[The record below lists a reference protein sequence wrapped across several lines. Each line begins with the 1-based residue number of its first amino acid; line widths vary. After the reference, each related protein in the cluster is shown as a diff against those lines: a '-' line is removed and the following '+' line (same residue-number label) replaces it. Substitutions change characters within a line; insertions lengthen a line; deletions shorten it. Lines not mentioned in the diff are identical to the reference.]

1 MSDHLRMGQGQ
12 GPMKEKDSGL
22 LPLGDILK
30 QAVPRELRPH
40 IEVAARTLKPLTRI
54 QNRLLEPCPEHD
66 LEICFQHS
74 VLCQT
79 GLPYHDPGEDV
90 RLWEREQGLAALEI
104 EAGRILDPATGKYVN
119 VGLPWGPK
127 PRLILAHLNA
137 EALRLDSPEIK
148 IGDSLSGFVKRIRGF
163 DGGREIRM
171 FKDQLTRLSNALIRL
186 AMVHGE
192 RVTQINTH
200 VVTGFELWLP
210 KDDRQRVL
218 WPSTVRL
225 SSEYFESLKRHAV
238 PLNEA
243 DLGALAHTA
252 MGLDIYAWLAQRL
265 HRIDHRKPAFI
276 PWAALKEQFGPD
288 YRRMIDFKR
297 FFRKTLAQVQRRYQ
311 TARLELD
318 GRGMTARNSPPPVA
332 KRFMIISNL
341 APKKPIV

>member
-1 MSDHLRMGQGQ
+1 
-12 GPMKEKDSGL
+12 MKEKDSGL

-40 IEVAARTLKPLTRI
+40 LEVATRMLKPLTRVL
-54 QNRLLEPCPEHD
+54 NRLLDPCHEHD

-79 GLPYHDPGEDV
+79 GLPYRDPGDGV
-90 RLWEREQGLAALEI
+90 RLWEREQGHVALEI
-104 EAGRILDPATGKYVN
+104 EAGRILDPASGKYVN
-119 VGLPWGPK
+119 VGLPWGAK

-137 EALRLDSPEIK
+137 EALRRDSPEIA

-186 AMVHGE
+186 AMLHGE

-218 WPSTVRL
+218 WPSTVHL
-225 SSEYFESLKRHAV
+225 SSEYFESLKKHAV

-265 HRIDHRKPAFI
+265 HRIDPRKPAFI
-276 PWAALKEQFGPD
+276 PWSAIKEQFGPD
-288 YRRMIDFKR
+288 YHRMDNFKR

-311 TARLELD
+311 TARIGLD
-318 GRGMTARNSPPPVA
+318 DRGMTARNSPPPIG
-332 KRFMIISNL
+332 KRFMLILNPTS
-341 APKKPIV
+341 KKPIV

>member
-1 MSDHLRMGQGQ
+1 
-12 GPMKEKDSGL
+12 
-22 LPLGDILK
+22 
-30 QAVPRELRPH
+30 
-40 IEVAARTLKPLTRI
+40 
-54 QNRLLEPCPEHD
+54 LLEPCPEHD
-66 LEICFQHS
+66 LEICYQHS

-79 GLPYHDPGEDV
+79 GLPYHDPGADV

-104 EAGRILDPATGKYVN
+104 EAGRILDPTSGKYVN

-186 AMVHGE
+186 AMLHGE

-276 PWAALKEQFGPD
+276 AWSALKEQFGPD
-288 YRRMIDFKR
+288 YRRMDNFKR

-311 TARLELD
+311 TARIELD
-318 GRGMTARNSPPPVA
+318 DKGMTARNSPPPVA
-332 KRFMIISNL
+332 KRFMIISNP
-341 APKKPIV
+341 ASKKPIV

>member
-1 MSDHLRMGQGQ
+1 
-12 GPMKEKDSGL
+12 MKEKDSGL

-30 QAVPRELRPH
+30 QAVPRELRSH
-40 IEVAARTLKPLTRI
+40 IEVAARTLKPLTRV

-66 LEICFQHS
+66 LEICYQHS

-79 GLPYHDPGEDV
+79 GLPYRDPGEEV

-104 EAGRILDPATGKYVN
+104 EAGRILDPASGKYIN

-137 EALRLDSPEIK
+137 EALRLGSPEIK

-186 AMVHGE
+186 AMLHGE

-276 PWAALKEQFGPD
+276 AWSNLKEQFGPD
-288 YRRMIDFKR
+288 YHRMDNFKR

-311 TARLELD
+311 TARIELD
-318 GRGMTARNSPPPVA
+318 DKGMTARNSPSPVS
-332 KRFMIISNL
+332 KRFMLISNP
-341 APKKPIV
+341 APKKPLV